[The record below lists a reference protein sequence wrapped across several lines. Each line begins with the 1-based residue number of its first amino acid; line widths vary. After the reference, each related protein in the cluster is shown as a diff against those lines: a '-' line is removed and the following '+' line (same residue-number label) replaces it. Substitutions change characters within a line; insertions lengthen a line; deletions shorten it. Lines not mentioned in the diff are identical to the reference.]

1 MTPKAQAT
9 KEKIEKLNFIKM
21 KDFYASKD
29 PIKKVKSKWEKM
41 LQIICL
47 VRTAS

>member
-29 PIKKVKSKWEKM
+29 PIKKVKSKLEKM
-41 LQIICL
+41 LKIICL
-47 VRTAS
+47 LRTAS